1 MLKMKRYAGLWL
13 LVVMLASACSGR
25 LPASAD
31 ARTPDA
37 ETPNLSAP
45 NPAPTEMT
53 RPQLEGADAV
63 VTDLRARVA
72 AQLDVAPEELE
83 VVAMSQETWRDASL
97 GCPEPGKMYAQV
109 IVEGWRVVFA
119 TPSGEEYE
127 VHTGDKLERYVICD
141 AASPTSESEDAGMA
155 PSQESL
161 DSPAVMEAVS
171 VLTRRLDV
179 DADAVT
185 VVAVEEVQWRNS
197 CLGCASK
204 GQACLMVI
212 TPGYRVT
219 LRSAGETYEVHTNR
233 DGSRALIC
241 DG

>member
-1 MLKMKRYAGLWL
+1 MLKMKHYVGWL
-13 LVVMLASACSGR
+13 LLVMMLASACSGR

-31 ARTPDA
+31 ARTPEA

-45 NPAPTEMT
+45 NPESPEMT
-53 RPQLEGADAV
+53 KPQAGGPDVV

-72 AQLDVAPEELE
+72 AQLGVAPEELA

-109 IVEGWRVVFA
+109 IVEGWRVIFA
-119 TPSGEEYE
+119 TPSGEAYE
-127 VHTGDKLERYVICD
+127 VHTGDKPERYVICD
-141 AASPTSESEDAGMA
+141 TTSPTSESEDAGLA

-197 CLGCASK
+197 CLGCASE

-233 DGSRALIC
+233 DGSRALLC